1 MNIPFHRIAPSHTGS
16 EWIRCILDLSHPV
29 IRPFSLSDLTRFQ
42 GVEPCNE
49 GMREPFLKQFQRVEA
64 NHKVKPEW
72 EKNQA
77 LLVAM
82 LNRLAADRDAMSW
95 AFLSSL
101 YDFRIAGNDRNA
113 WRLAEGLETQEMFA
127 LLAEERAHW
136 GIPDIK
142 LIADQDIRS
151 ALLKV
156 CTLCRMPEMD
166 RFDFLPT
173 NKSLFQE
180 FGIFQSSGKPGLT
193 SYFADAVPASTYAK
207 AITINVAAQV
217 LDGTLVEEL
226 QVATKGLPLPSH
238 KWEEILK
245 DLLEIDMSTGKVI
258 FEERWAEQ
266 SPVVSWADMRNHRWN
281 KRSPLGSHDLEF
293 VYDLGI
299 ALRPQLVITEQA
311 HEGNAKQLAA
321 IARLEGASD
330 EIRDDLMQMAA
341 LAYGKLTITNY
352 DAEQTAQIHIDCKD
366 FFTQLPTH
374 ESELLGL
381 DMFWGGKDAQQV
393 IDGWIDDHSNQIAGA
408 LLAKYSGYDSVIPVE
423 PNRLLGIIMLHSP
436 IKDPQHWFCYSL
448 VKMSLIALSKAEE
461 YGISGEALSLENLR
475 VRGSFGNWDRD
486 YDLPELTEGRLAALY
501 RMMPPEL
508 CGTSAKLFLGLR
520 ITRQELID
528 SDPAQRDSA
537 FRADMGL

>member
-1 MNIPFHRIAPSHTGS
+1 M
-16 EWIRCILDLSHPV
+16 RCILDLSHPV

-42 GVEPCNE
+42 GVESSNE
-49 GMREPFLKQFQRVEA
+49 GLKEPFLKQFQRVEA

-72 EKNQA
+72 EENLA
-77 LLVAM
+77 ILLAM
-82 LNRLAADRDAMSW
+82 LNRLSEDREAMSW

-101 YDFRIAGNDRNA
+101 HDFRIAGNDRNA
-113 WRLAEGLETQEMFA
+113 WRLIEGLETQEMFA
-127 LLAEERAHW
+127 LLAEKRDHW

-142 LIADQDIRS
+142 LIADQHIRS
-151 ALLKV
+151 ALLKA
-156 CTLCRMPEMD
+156 CTLCRMPGMD

-180 FGIFQSSGKPGLT
+180 FGIFQSSGKPGIT

-207 AITINVAAQV
+207 AITISVAAQA
-217 LDGTLVEEL
+217 LDGTLAEEL

-245 DLLEIDMSTGKVI
+245 SLLEIDMATGKVL

-266 SPVVSWADMRNHRWN
+266 SPVVSWADMKNHRWN
-281 KRSPLGSHDLEF
+281 KRSPLGLHDLEF
-293 VYDLGI
+293 VYDLAMAI
-299 ALRPQLVITEQA
+299 RPELVIAGQS
-311 HEGNAKQLAA
+311 EGKNAKQLAA
-321 IARLEGASD
+321 SPHIEGASA

-352 DAEQTAQIHIDCKD
+352 DAEQTAQIHVDCQG
-366 FFTQLPTH
+366 FFKQLPAH
-374 ESELLGL
+374 ESGLLGL
-381 DMFWGGKDAQQV
+381 DMFWRHKDPQEV
-393 IDGWIDDHSNQIAGA
+393 IDRWIDDRRNEIAGS
-408 LLAKYSGYDSVIPVE
+408 LLAKYSSYDGVIPVE

-436 IKDPQHWFCYSL
+436 IEDPDHWFCYSL

-461 YGISGEALSLENLR
+461 YAISREALSLENLR
-475 VRGSFGNWDRD
+475 VQGSFGNWDRD
-486 YDLPELTEGRLAALY
+486 YDLPELTEERLAALY

>member
-1 MNIPFHRIAPSHTGS
+1 MDIPFHRIAPSHTDG

-29 IRPFSLSDLTRFQ
+29 IRPFSLSDLSRFQ
-42 GVEPCNE
+42 GVEPSNE
-49 GMREPFLKQFQRVEA
+49 GLKEPFLKQFQRVEA
-64 NHKVKPEW
+64 NHRVKPEW
-72 EKNQA
+72 EENQA
-77 LLVAM
+77 ILSAI

-95 AFLSSL
+95 AFLNSL
-101 YDFRIAGNDRNA
+101 FNFRIAGNDRNA
-113 WRLAEGLETQEMFA
+113 WQLAEGLETLEMFA
-127 LLAEERAHW
+127 LVAEERAHW

-142 LIADQDIRS
+142 LIADQHIRS

-156 CTLCRMPEMD
+156 CTLCRMPWMD

-173 NKSLFQE
+173 NKSLFQDS
-180 FGIFQSSGKPGLT
+180 GIFQSSGKPGIT

-207 AITINVAAQV
+207 AITIKVASQA
-217 LDGTLVEEL
+217 LDATLVEEL

-245 DLLEIDMSTGKVI
+245 DLLEIDMSTGKVL

-266 SPVVSWADMRNHRWN
+266 SPVVSWTDMKNHRWN

-293 VYDLGI
+293 VYDLGM
-299 ALRPQLVITEQA
+299 ALLPQLVIAAQTNES
-311 HEGNAKQLAA
+311 NAMQLGESPK
-321 IARLEGASD
+321 LEGASD

-341 LAYGKLTITNY
+341 VAYGKLTITNY
-352 DAEQTAQIHIDCKD
+352 DAEQTSQIHIDCKE
-366 FFTQLPTH
+366 FFTQLPAH
-374 ESELLGL
+374 ESGLLGL

-393 IDGWIDDHSNQIAGA
+393 IDSWIDGHSNEIAGA

-436 IKDPQHWFCYSL
+436 IKDPEHWFCYSL
-448 VKMSLIALSKAEE
+448 MKMSLIALSKAEE
-461 YGISGEALSLENLR
+461 YGISRESLSLENFR
-475 VRGSFGNWDRD
+475 VQGSFGNWDRD
-486 YDLPELTEGRLAALY
+486 YDLPEFTEERLATLY
-501 RMMPPEL
+501 RLMPHEL

>member
-1 MNIPFHRIAPSHTGS
+1 MNIPFHRIAPSHTDS

-42 GVEPCNE
+42 GVGPSNE
-49 GMREPFLKQFQRVEA
+49 GMKEPFLKQFQRVES

-72 EKNQA
+72 EENRA
-77 LLVAM
+77 LLLAM
-82 LNRLAADRDAMSW
+82 LNRLVADREAMSW

-127 LLAEERAHW
+127 LLAEGRAHW
-136 GIPDIK
+136 GISDIK
-142 LIADQDIRS
+142 FIADQHIRS

-156 CTLCRMPEMD
+156 CRLCRMPGMD

-180 FGIFQSSGKPGLT
+180 FGIFQSSGKPGIT

-207 AITINVAAQV
+207 AIAISVAAQA
-217 LDGTLVEEL
+217 LDGTLVKEL
-226 QVATKGLPLPSH
+226 QIATNGLPLPSH

-266 SPVVSWADMRNHRWN
+266 SPVVSWPDMKNHRWN
-281 KRSPLGSHDLEF
+281 KHSPLGSHDLEF
-293 VYDLGI
+293 VYDLGM
-299 ALRPQLVITEQA
+299 ALRPELVITAQA
-311 HEGNAKQLAA
+311 NEGNAKQLAA
-321 IARLEGASD
+321 SPKLEGATD

-352 DAEQTAQIHIDCKD
+352 DAEQTAQIHIDCED
-366 FFTQLPTH
+366 FFTQLPAH
-374 ESELLGL
+374 ESGLLGL
-381 DMFWGGKDAQQV
+381 DMFLGGKDAQQV
-393 IDGWIDDHSNQIAGA
+393 IDRWIDDHSNQIAGA

-436 IKDPQHWFCYSL
+436 IKDPHHWFCYAL
-448 VKMSLIALSKAEE
+448 VKMSLIALSKADE
-461 YGISGEALSLENLR
+461 YGISREALSLENLR
-475 VRGSFGNWDRD
+475 VQGSFGNWDRD
-486 YDLPELTEGRLAALY
+486 YDLPELTEPRLAALY
-501 RMMPPEL
+501 RMMPREL
-508 CGTSAKLFLGLR
+508 CGTSAKLFVGLR

-528 SDPAQRDSA
+528 SDSVQRDSA

>member
-127 LLAEERAHW
+127 LLAEGRAHW

-142 LIADQDIRS
+142 LIADQNIRS

-156 CTLCRMPEMD
+156 CTLCRMPEMN

-180 FGIFQSSGKPGLT
+180 FGIFQSSGKPGVT
-193 SYFADAVPASTYAK
+193 SYFADAVPTSTYAK
-207 AITINVAAQV
+207 SIAIKVASQA
-217 LDGTLVEEL
+217 LDGTFAEEL
-226 QVATKGLPLPSH
+226 KVATKGLPLPSH

-245 DLLEIDMSTGKVI
+245 GLLEIDMATGTVL

-266 SPVVSWADMRNHRWN
+266 SPVVSWSDMKNHRWN

-299 ALRPQLVITEQA
+299 ALRPQLVITGQA

-321 IARLEGASD
+321 IPRLEGASD

-461 YGISGEALSLENLR
+461 YGISREALSLENLR
-475 VRGSFGNWDRD
+475 VQGSFGNWDRD